1 MTFVIIFVFIL
12 CWSPYM
18 IFDLLQ
24 VYELIDNNN
33 TTKSV
38 GLFLIS
44 CDKYI
49 FKNDCS
55 DKIYTHNFRFLGSF
69 ILINLKTTNEKVFNS
84 KLDFLNG

>member
-1 MTFVIIFVFIL
+1 
-12 CWSPYM
+12 M

-44 CDKYI
+44 CDKSI
-49 FKNDCS
+49 SIKIVPIISDAFGLFCFDKFEDNQTRKCS
-55 DKIYTHNFRFLGSF
+55 TFFRMSY
-69 ILINLKTTNEKVFNS
+69 S
-84 KLDFLNG
+84 S